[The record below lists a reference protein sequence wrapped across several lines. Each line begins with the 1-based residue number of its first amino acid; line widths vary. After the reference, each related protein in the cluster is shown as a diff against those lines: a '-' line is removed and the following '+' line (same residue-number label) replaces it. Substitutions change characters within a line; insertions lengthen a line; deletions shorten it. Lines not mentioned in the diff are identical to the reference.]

1 MLGKPIHYKEIRDHI
16 ADWYGIGL
24 PIKDIKTAM
33 ATLEKDDPEY
43 WQEEYDCQSY
53 TDTSPR
59 EQISGAIAET
69 FLGQDW
75 PINGDSKE
83 VKESFNKKLNEVIKE
98 RKWNADEM
106 IEMI

>member
-33 ATLEKDDPEY
+33 AVLEKDDPEY
-43 WQEEYDCQSY
+43 WQEEYDCKSY

-59 EQISGAIAET
+59 EQIAWAIATT
-69 FLGQDW
+69 FFGQDW

-83 VKESFNKKLNEVIKE
+83 VKKDFTEKLNKTIKE
-98 RKWNADEM
+98 RKWKTDGEM
-106 IEMI
+106 SMT